1 MVYYEHARFKKKV
14 AKLLEKHS
22 ALNHK
27 LKSVVMGDLA
37 TRYDMIFEDSDI
49 KYNYVHKSCR
59 LGKTLTK
66 LINSFEKEGYVLVFH
81 VMGDMLTRHELFFE
95 KKI

>member
-14 AKLLEKHS
+14 AKILEKHS
-22 ALNHK
+22 ILNHK
-27 LKSVVMGDLA
+27 LKSVVIGDLA
-37 TRYDMIFEDSDI
+37 TRYDMIFEDSYK

-59 LGKTLTK
+59 SGKTLTN
-66 LINSFEKEGYVLVFH
+66 LINDFEKEGYLLIFH

-95 KKI
+95 KEI